1 MIFTGLSNIKVI
13 KMPDENYSSIE
24 LSHTDITRAALTLI
38 KHHLNGLPVGQAR
51 RVLREAELMIDAT
64 MLVDCSA
71 SEFKKACEG
80 FQSAGV

>member
-24 LSHTDITRAALTLI
+24 LSHTDRAALTLI